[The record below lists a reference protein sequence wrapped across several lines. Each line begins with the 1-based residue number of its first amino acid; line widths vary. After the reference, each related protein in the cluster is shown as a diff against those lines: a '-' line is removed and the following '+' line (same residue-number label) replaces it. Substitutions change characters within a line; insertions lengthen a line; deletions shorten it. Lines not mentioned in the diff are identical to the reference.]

1 MRVVAVLHHLNA
13 YRQLLAVEVAGVEL
27 RVWLLHV
34 ACCSILRAAIG
45 AV

>member
-1 MRVVAVLHHLNA
+1 MLHRLDA

-34 ACCSILRAAIG
+34 AAYCALPSVQSDDCCTKE
-45 AV
+45 